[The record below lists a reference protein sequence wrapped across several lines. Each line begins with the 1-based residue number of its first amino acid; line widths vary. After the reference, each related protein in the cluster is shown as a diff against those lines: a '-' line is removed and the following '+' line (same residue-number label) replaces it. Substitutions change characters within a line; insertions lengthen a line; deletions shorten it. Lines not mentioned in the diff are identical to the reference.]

1 MCLVCGDGHHARFVD
16 DDAVALAQA
25 AAVSL
30 GMSKVLNLL
39 VTYANHLLGV
49 VDCLRHHLVVDVCCL
64 HNFVA
69 LFILL
74 LPVLS
79 VTI

>member
-1 MCLVCGDGHHARFVD
+1 
-16 DDAVALAQA
+16 
-25 AAVSL
+25 
-30 GMSKVLNLL
+30 
-39 VTYANHLLGV
+39 V
-49 VDCLRHHLVVDVCCL
+49 VNCLRHHLVVVVCCL

>member
-1 MCLVCGDGHHARFVD
+1 MIVVSRDGHHALFVD

-39 VTYANHLLGV
+39 VAYANHLLGV
-49 VDCLRHHLVVDVCCL
+49 VDCLRHQLVVVVCCL
-64 HNFVA
+64 HN
-69 LFILL
+69 L
-74 LPVLS
+74 
-79 VTI
+79 

>member
-1 MCLVCGDGHHARFVD
+1 MIVVSRDGHHALLVD

-25 AAVSL
+25 AAVNL

-49 VDCLRHHLVVDVCCL
+49 VDCLRHQLVVVVCSL